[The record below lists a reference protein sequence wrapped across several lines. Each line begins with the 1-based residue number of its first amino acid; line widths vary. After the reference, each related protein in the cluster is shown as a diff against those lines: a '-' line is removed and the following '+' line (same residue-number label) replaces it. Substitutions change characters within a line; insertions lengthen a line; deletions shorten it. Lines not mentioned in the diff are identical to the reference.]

1 MISPRAV
8 IPLSAGSAVGSDELP
23 TVSPAPDI
31 ELERRIDH
39 QMLLVWFG
47 RTREI
52 RQAASAE
59 MTRLIGMRSPKRVE
73 QMERERGLR

>member
-1 MISPRAV
+1 MSCQHA
-8 IPLSAGSAVGSDELP
+8 D
-23 TVSPAPDI
+23 T

-47 RTREI
+47 STREV

-73 QMERERGLR
+73 EMERSRGLR

>member
-1 MISPRAV
+1 MSCAQ
-8 IPLSAGSAVGSDELP
+8 LSETNVD
-23 TVSPAPDI
+23 PDV
-31 ELERRIDH
+31 ELERAIDH

-47 RTREI
+47 STREV

-73 QMERERGLR
+73 EMERARGLR